1 MTDCAMNDHRTEEI
15 YLAGGCLWG
24 VQEFLRHIPG
34 VINTEA
40 GRANGSTQSL
50 DEEYD
55 GYVECVRTIFDP
67 TQVSVARLIEY
78 LFEIID
84 PYSIN
89 KQGPDEGRKYRTGVY
104 SKSETHL
111 QEAKVWIGSRT
122 DKARV
127 AVEVLFLKN
136 YIPSASG
143 HQDRLRNYPDE
154 KCHIPKALLYKY
166 KKV

>member
-84 PYSIN
+84 PYSMN

-111 QEAKVWIGSRT
+111 KRLKYGSDPELIRLGFCSLLI
-122 DKARV
+122 
-127 AVEVLFLKN
+127 VEVLLLKT
-136 YIPSASG
+136 IS
-143 HQDRLRNYPDE
+143 QV
-154 KCHIPKALLYKY
+154 LLSIRTD
-166 KKV
+166 

>member
-111 QEAKVWIGSRT
+111 QKRLKYGSDPELIRLGLQLKYCFSKTISQVLLSIRT
-122 DKARV
+122 D
-127 AVEVLFLKN
+127 
-136 YIPSASG
+136 
-143 HQDRLRNYPDE
+143 
-154 KCHIPKALLYKY
+154 
-166 KKV
+166 